1 VTSGLSVPS
10 LVAALVAGRNDGWWT
25 GTSGITSSAVAA
37 AVASGTERAVGW
49 LDNGDGSVSFSYAA
63 PGDTNI
69 DGLVDALDTANFL
82 AGGKYDL
89 VEPSSWIEGDFNY
102 DGIVDILDAASF
114 VSTGLFDAGPY
125 DQPGLAGLV
134 VVPEPAPVAAAGL
147 AVVAAF
153 VAARRRS

>member
-1 VTSGLSVPS
+1 VPS

-114 VSTGLFDAGPY
+114 VSTGLFDQGPY
-125 DQPGLAGLV
+125 NQPPALAGLV
-134 VVPEPAPVAAAGL
+134 VVPEPALFAAAGL
-147 AVVAAF
+147 AVVVALA
-153 VAARRRS
+153 AARRRS